1 MVEIMLPALV
11 AALLLLGLHA
21 YLGIH
26 VIARGII
33 FVDLAIAQ
41 MAALGWTAA
50 VMVGFEA
57 GSLSAYLVGLFTTLV
72 AAGLFSV
79 TRMDHRYITQE
90 AIIGIVF
97 VVASA
102 ATILL
107 ASQAPRGAEH
117 VEELLTGSLLWVTWP
132 TIARIGVVYGL
143 LGLLHWLLR
152 RRFLTISLQPELAA
166 SAGWSVRAWDFLF
179 YVLFGVMVTL
189 SVEVAG
195 VLLVFSF
202 LVIPAVVAFLFTGR
216 PARLLGIAWGTG
228 SFAVVAGLLV
238 SYARDLPTGPVV
250 VCAFGV
256 VLLLAFAI
264 RALLGGHRAPPTPEA
279 TS

>member
-1 MVEIMLPALV
+1 MEVMLPAFV
-11 AALLLLGLHA
+11 AALLLLGLHS

-26 VIARGII
+26 VIARGVI

-50 VMVGFEA
+50 VIVGFEA
-57 GSLSAYLVGLFTTLV
+57 GSLSAYLVGLFTTLI

-79 TRMDHRYITQE
+79 SRMGHRYITQE

-132 TIARIGVVYGL
+132 TIARIGIVYAV
-143 LGLLHWLLR
+143 LGLLQWLLR
-152 RRFLTISLQPELAA
+152 RRFLTISLQPELAR
-166 SAGWSVRAWDFLF
+166 SAGWSVRGWDFLF

-202 LVIPAVVAFLFTGR
+202 LVIPAVVAFLFTGK
-216 PARLLGIAWGTG
+216 PARLLAIAWASG
-228 SFAVVAGLLV
+228 SLATVGGLLV
-238 SYARDLPTGPVV
+238 SYTEDLPTGPVV
-250 VCAFGV
+250 VCAFGL
-256 VLLLAFAI
+256 VLILAFAL
-264 RALLGGHRAPPTPEA
+264 RGTLRGRRVPPPEVTP
-279 TS
+279 